1 MSLREAIAVASQ
13 GVEVPAELLE
23 AAFGEIMDGKASD
36 AAIAGLLVALSI
48 KGATVGE
55 IVATARALR
64 ARSSADLAV
73 DPRTV
78 DTCGT
83 GGDGSGTFN
92 ISTTAAFVV
101 AGAGLPVGKH
111 GNRAASSHTGSI
123 DVLEA
128 LGVTI
133 DLPAEVAAEVLR
145 EVGIAP
151 FYARR
156 LYPAMRHVAPVRKE
170 LGIRTLMN
178 CMGPLLNP
186 LHVRYQLIGV
196 YERKLVDDFAAALL
210 DLGTTR
216 ALVVHGSDG
225 LDEITTTGL
234 THAVLVEGKTVQS
247 LEIDP
252 KSYGLAAPGEGALL
266 GGDADHNAS
275 ILEGV
280 LGGKR
285 GACRDIVLLN
295 AAATLWVAKGASNM
309 EEGLVMAEKSIDSGA
324 AREKLGQLIRATA
337 AVA

>member
-1 MSLREAIAVASQ
+1 
-13 GVEVPAELLE
+13 
-23 AAFGEIMDGKASD
+23 
-36 AAIAGLLVALSI
+36 
-48 KGATVGE
+48 
-55 IVATARALR
+55 
-64 ARSSADLAV
+64 
-73 DPRTV
+73 
-78 DTCGT
+78 
-83 GGDGSGTFN
+83 
-92 ISTTAAFVV
+92 V

-151 FYARR
+151 FFARR
-156 LYPAMRHVAPVRKE
+156 LYPAMRFVAPVRKE

-186 LHVRYQLIGV
+186 LRVRYQLIGV
-196 YERKLVDDFAAALL
+196 YERKLVDEFAAALL
-210 DLGTTR
+210 ELGIER

-225 LDEITTTGL
+225 LDEITTTGV
-234 THAVLVEGKTVQS
+234 THAVLVEGKSVQS

-266 GGDADHNAS
+266 GGDADRNAS

-280 LGGKR
+280 LSGKR
-285 GACRDIVLLN
+285 DACRDIVLLN